1 MKEFIEYLKETKAEV
16 KNVTWPTRT
25 KAIYATIA
33 VVVIS
38 VSIAYYL
45 GLFDYLFASGLQ
57 WLLLNR

>member
-1 MKEFIEYLKETKAEV
+1 MKELIEYFKETKAEV

-25 KAIYATIA
+25 KAVYATIA
-33 VVVIS
+33 VIVIS

-57 WLLLNR
+57 WLLLNK